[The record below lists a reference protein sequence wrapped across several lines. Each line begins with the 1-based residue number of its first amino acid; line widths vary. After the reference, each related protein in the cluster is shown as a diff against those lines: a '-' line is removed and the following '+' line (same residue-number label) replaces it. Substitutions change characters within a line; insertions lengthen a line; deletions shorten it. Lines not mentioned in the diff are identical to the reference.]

1 MKEIF
6 NEMRLMKNSQTMLKE
21 IVPMRRGKLAV
32 LGSSWF
38 FSDLPSMF
46 RYPTNTTFI
55 HAALWYQV
63 WEGSFDYLT
72 VS

>member
-21 IVPMRRGKLAV
+21 IVLMRRGKLAV
-32 LGSSWF
+32 VESSWF
-38 FSDLPSMF
+38 FSDLQSMF
-46 RYPTNTTFI
+46 RYPVNTTFI